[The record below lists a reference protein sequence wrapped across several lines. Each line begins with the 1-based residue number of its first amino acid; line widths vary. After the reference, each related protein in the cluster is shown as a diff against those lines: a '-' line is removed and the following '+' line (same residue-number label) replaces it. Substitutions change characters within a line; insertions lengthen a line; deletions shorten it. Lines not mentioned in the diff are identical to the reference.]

1 MEARRTLQKSTKKD
15 FDNILIYPSGPES
28 DCQRSALVI
37 NEFLWVN
44 LKRKFE
50 TTIVVPNFHAKLINE
65 GRRRLIVYSITLTEF
80 NINMNVL

>member
-1 MEARRTLQKSTKKD
+1 MEARRTLQSLPKKD

-28 DCQRSALVI
+28 DYQRSALII

-50 TTIVVPNFHAKLINE
+50 TTTVVPNFHAKLINE